1 MGASRERC
9 NGCGYAPRVCLCA
22 WVQPQPLPVPV
33 VILQDALERRSAK
46 STVPLL
52 QLALPQVEVIGAD
65 DAAAVERLKAR
76 VLSEPEVWG
85 LVYPTADSHSMEKEA
100 ARRQTVWPTA
110 WLFLDGT
117 WKKTRRLLHE
127 HSWLADVPSYRFSQ
141 APLSGYH
148 IRKVPNAVA
157 CSTLESVAWVLQ
169 ITQDFEVAPL
179 YELQRHFVLS
189 WQRFQPAAHQ
199 R

>member
-9 NGCGYAPRVCLCA
+9 SGCGYALTVCLCA
-22 WVQPQPLPVPV
+22 WTQPQSLPVPV
-33 VILQDALERRSAK
+33 VILQHALERRSAK

-52 QLALPQVEVIGAD
+52 QLALPQIEVIGAD
-65 DAAAVERLKAR
+65 DATAVAQLKTR
-76 VLSEPEVWG
+76 VLNEPGAWV
-85 LVYPTADSHSMEKEA
+85 LVYPTDDSYNIETEVANH
-100 ARRQTVWPTA
+100 RTVWPTA

-127 HSWLADVPSYRFSQ
+127 HPWLADMPSYRFSQ
-141 APLSGYH
+141 APLSGYR
-148 IRKVPNAVA
+148 IRKVPNATA

-169 ITQDFEVAPL
+169 NTQAFDVAPL
-179 YELQRHFVLS
+179 YELQRRFVLS